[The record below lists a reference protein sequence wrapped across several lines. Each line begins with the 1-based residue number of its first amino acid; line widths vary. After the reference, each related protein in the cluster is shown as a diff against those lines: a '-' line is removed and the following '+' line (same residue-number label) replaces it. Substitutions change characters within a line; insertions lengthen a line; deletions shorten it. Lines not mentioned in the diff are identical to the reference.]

1 MPWLKADQRLTID
14 MKAKWPIK
22 VSAILPS
29 CLSPTTWQKI
39 AFLSLV
45 GYPVGHPVSHLPVS
59 PLVLSV
65 TWLDKKIWLTV
76 TLSVTLLVTYIVTDM
91 AGMKAKWPTKV
102 IKIPAW
108 RHFHNFWLIL
118 PSCPAPTCQSVNI
131 WRQSVNWLC
140 LHEGIFITIL
150 PSSWSPT
157 CLSVCQWKQN
167 GRHEGIFINFFH

>member
-1 MPWLKADQRLTID
+1 
-14 MKAKWPIK
+14 MK
-22 VSAILPS
+22 
-29 CLSPTTWQKI
+29 
-39 AFLSLV
+39 AFLSLMSV
-45 GYPVGHPVSHLPVS
+45 IFSSWLLEDVDHLPVGHVSHRQESYRKGHAVGYLVS
-59 PLVLSV
+59 HQIFFCLS
-65 TWLDKKIWLTV
+65 V